1 MLSTTVHMGSFQQT
15 AKPARAAPG
24 GCEYE
29 DMDAVNIDSMLA
41 RFSEHWAPK
50 KIAELNDYDVKI
62 VKVLGD
68 FTWHAHTDTDELFL
82 VIDGRLKIQL
92 RDGDVALGPGELFVV
107 PRGAEH
113 CPRADVETAMLL
125 MEPRGVV
132 NTGDA
137 GGDMTADLEM
147 LT

>member
-1 MLSTTVHMGSFQQT
+1 M
-15 AKPARAAPG
+15 
-24 GCEYE
+24 E
-29 DMDAVNIDSMLA
+29 AVNIGSMLA

-62 VKVLGD
+62 VKILGE
-68 FTWHAHTDTDELFL
+68 FTWHAHADIDELFL
-82 VIDGRLKIQL
+82 VINGAMTIQM
-92 RDGDVALGPGELFVV
+92 RDGDVVLGPGELFVV

-113 CPRADVETAMLL
+113 CPRADAEAAVMLI
-125 MEPRGVV
+125 EPRGVV

-137 GGDMTADLEM
+137 GGDLTAEAEA